1 MNQEEG
7 ALESL
12 RATLPSLRI
21 GGSFLPNRQVKL
33 SIKGKLAWPGQG
45 GGRKRLALV
54 GNVANKLSTDFFP
67 PKHIKAKKDKNV
79 MQSSKEKQFL

>member
-54 GNVANKLSTDFFP
+54 GNVAKNEREREREREKGFHEVWVSLS
-67 PKHIKAKKDKNV
+67 
-79 MQSSKEKQFL
+79 